1 MGYWQEVG
9 DLFKKGVD
17 LAVDNLKESADV
29 ISKKTKEGALI
40 ARVKTQVFIKER
52 ELQDIM
58 ADLGDAVFDLYKE
71 QKDIYSDAKIK
82 GIVEKAEKIINECK
96 KLESE
101 LKKEEAEKP
110 GTSSS

>member
-9 DLFKKGVD
+9 DVLKKGVD
-17 LAVDNLKESADV
+17 LAVDNLKESADT
-29 ISKKTKEGALI
+29 ITKKTKEGALI
-40 ARVKTQVFIKER
+40 ARVRTQVFIKQR

-82 GIVEKAEKIINECK
+82 GIVEKADKIINECK
-96 KLESE
+96 TLESE
-101 LKKEEAEKP
+101 LKKEESGKP
-110 GTSSS
+110 GTSAP